1 MVLYDRGLPALIEP
15 GEGGSGAECLHPRPE
30 QVARERAQRAHVRV
44 VGHVRRIARRTGLAH
59 LRNRHA
65 QIYFH
70 TVQLSILHGTE
81 RSIVC
86 APLIHGNDQ
95 AVLPVACDTGVLA
108 VRRKQPI
115 GVAPSAD
122 VGGAAPVRAL
132 QGIRVKRIMGAV
144 GEDSLNRLPGAQ
156 RSLGR
161 GVAVRAIDREVLEQR
176 TLPQAVPRTAL
187 QLGTGCD
194 NGVAANFMHGLDL
207 FIVLALISAY
217 SPAPGG
223 GSRAGGIRTHDLL
236 LPKQARYQAAPQPVE
251 DGTGRRRRN
260 RDGLLVHRAGDG
272 NRTRAICLEGRGS
285 TIELHPRARTDHSA
299 RDRTQYSRSPV
310 L

>member
-86 APLIHGNDQ
+86 APLIHGDDQ

-187 QLGTGCD
+187 QLGTGRD
-194 NGVAANFMHGLDL
+194 NGVAANFMHGLNL
-207 FIVLALISAY
+207 FPVSAPVRVREHPVTGYPVLTVDPVIHLARTV
-217 SPAPGG
+217 PGG
-223 GSRAGGIRTHDLL
+223 RGPRVLHRQG
-236 LPKQARYQAAPQPVE
+236 ARMVRHSEKTA
-251 DGTGRRRRN
+251 DN
-260 RDGLLVHRAGDG
+260 GDH
-272 NRTRAICLEGRGS
+272 T
-285 TIELHPRARTDHSA
+285 
-299 RDRTQYSRSPV
+299 
-310 L
+310 

>member
-1 MVLYDRGLPALIEP
+1 VVLYDRGLPALIEP

-115 GVAPSAD
+115 GVAPSAA
-122 VGGAAPVRAL
+122 GRPSLTRYPTQPLPVRLPRSGPLPEPLARQLLAL
-132 QGIRVKRIMGAV
+132 TRRCDGDFVPPLSWRH
-144 GEDSLNRLPGAQ
+144 RLGQ
-156 RSLGR
+156 ELRDLG
-161 GVAVRAIDREVLEQR
+161 
-176 TLPQAVPRTAL
+176 PQALSSERRLRT
-187 QLGTGCD
+187 
-194 NGVAANFMHGLDL
+194 
-207 FIVLALISAY
+207 
-217 SPAPGG
+217 
-223 GSRAGGIRTHDLL
+223 
-236 LPKQARYQAAPQPVE
+236 
-251 DGTGRRRRN
+251 
-260 RDGLLVHRAGDG
+260 
-272 NRTRAICLEGRGS
+272 
-285 TIELHPRARTDHSA
+285 
-299 RDRTQYSRSPV
+299 
-310 L
+310 